1 MQRNHSSSSSNVTS
15 SIDYD
20 DTRIGSFINDNDGG
34 ISNSSTTITT
44 DTHNS
49 DVLHSSDTL
58 GRLPIEILG
67 LILEQL
73 TNHDIVECM
82 SVSASWRNRLA
93 CCSAPWREIIMT
105 QKEQI
110 HAISPWIT
118 TVHHFV
124 KDITFSCETPLIFT
138 KAMSWITDGY
148 FPHLCSLQIYSEY
161 DEHRFLVPTYGMKV
175 NIGSSIECRMYR
187 R

>member
-1 MQRNHSSSSSNVTS
+1 MQGNHSNSNVTS
-15 SIDYD
+15 HHNDRRVQRS
-20 DTRIGSFINDNDGG
+20 INDDG
-34 ISNSSTTITT
+34 ISNSSTATTTSSTT
-44 DTHNS
+44 DTHS

-73 TNHDIVECM
+73 TKHDIIECM

-93 CCSAPWREIIMT
+93 CCSAPWREIIMI

-124 KDITFSCETPLIFT
+124 KDMTFSCETTLIFT
-138 KAMSWITDGY
+138 KVMSWITDGY
-148 FPHLCSLQIYSEY
+148 FPHLCSLQIYSE
-161 DEHRFLVPTYGMKV
+161 
-175 NIGSSIECRMYR
+175 
-187 R
+187 